1 MEPLNNHL
9 KNEDFFHVRK
19 YPSAKF
25 ESVKVEPDGAGKVK
39 ITGKL
44 TMLEVT
50 KEIVVPAEFSVEND
64 SIKLKSQFDF
74 DRTQYGLT
82 KLTEKVDKTV
92 TLNISIGN

>member
-1 MEPLNNHL
+1 
-9 KNEDFFHVRK
+9 
-19 YPSAKF
+19 
-25 ESVKVEPDGAGKVK
+25 
-39 ITGKL
+39 
-44 TMLEVT
+44 MLEVT